1 MGGFFQLWKMNRINI
16 SSRLIRRI
24 FEVKKKKV
32 AAAAAATVKVFDY

>member
-1 MGGFFQLWKMNRINI
+1 MNRINI

-24 FEVKKKKV
+24 FEVKKKKKV